1 MYSGKMAPQLIDP
14 VLLDQR
20 IMFLHAYP
28 LIQEASL
35 ASRGTFSH
43 PDQVFPL
50 ASTLHGIQIADHQL
64 RQATKIASA
73 PENLGREPRPRNSK
87 KNQEQAPE
95 ASQLSQL
102 TSNLAQVNRTN
113 MTPSNPLQTSLS
125 PELFSTPVP
134 PPPPGEE
141 TNLEAASS
149 HEQTASLSIDHDKP
163 SIMKRKASFLKYYA
177 CHLCGW
183 RFTVQSSLQEHLQIH
198 MGVRFASSQQGE
210 SRIPLLLCSNAADL
224 GKNAMEV
231 PEAGMI
237 SDSELQHISN
247 SLIIDGQQHTCDKSF
262 CWANQAARHVCLN
275 QSIDTYTMVGKQT
288 LELCTFEERS
298 QMDDMLVQINKPYKC
313 NLCDKTF
320 STPKEVLKC
329 SCQNQKSDVFALDEG
344 QSILLGSVDSKVAE
358 PDHPVLVS
366 IKK

>member
-1 MYSGKMAPQLIDP
+1 MLFVHQTSECVHLKPTDIQPVIFRYFLHFMYSGKMAPQLIDP

-35 ASRGTFSH
+35 ASQGTFSH

-50 ASTLHGIQIADHQL
+50 ASSLYGIQIAAHQL

-73 PENLGREPRPRNSK
+73 PENLGREPRPQNSK
-87 KNQEQAPE
+87 MSQEQVPK

-125 PELFSTPVP
+125 PELVSTPVP
-134 PPPPGEE
+134 PPPPREE
-141 TNLEAASS
+141 THLEAASS
-149 HEQTASLSIDHDKP
+149 HKQPASLSIAHDKP
-163 SIMKRKASFLKYYA
+163 SIMKRKASFPKYYA

-183 RFTVQSSLQEHLQIH
+183 RFTLRSSLQEHLQIH
-198 MGVRFASSQQGE
+198 MGVPFASSQQGE

-231 PEAGMI
+231 PEVGMI
-237 SDSELQHISN
+237 SNSELQHISN
-247 SLIIDGQQHTCDKSF
+247 SLIIDGQQQSETPPPL
-262 CWANQAARHVCLN
+262 RHL
-275 QSIDTYTMVGKQT
+275 
-288 LELCTFEERS
+288 
-298 QMDDMLVQINKPYKC
+298 
-313 NLCDKTF
+313 
-320 STPKEVLKC
+320 
-329 SCQNQKSDVFALDEG
+329 
-344 QSILLGSVDSKVAE
+344 
-358 PDHPVLVS
+358 
-366 IKK
+366 